1 MSAIAVQPAERYVTR
16 RELAELL
23 SVSQRTVDALVAD
36 GMPSETWGMK
46 RTRRFLPSACIAW
59 LREREGS
66 RVSSD
71 RDRTRNA
78 PGDNR
83 VRRE

>member
-1 MSAIAVQPAERYVTR
+1 VGLTLAEAPERYVTR
-16 RELAELL
+16 RELARVMGI
-23 SVSQRTVDALVAD
+23 SPRSVDALVAD

-46 RTRRFLPSACIAW
+46 RTRRFLPSQCVAW
-59 LREREGS
+59 ARARSS
-66 RVSSD
+66 RLSAD
-71 RDRTRNA
+71 RDRIQTA